1 VSQHAGPRLF
11 VRPAALEM
19 HLLDTK
25 RSQNSVEGENRTGFL
40 QHHIGAALAIIPF
53 KERVTDAYYAHW

>member
-1 VSQHAGPRLF
+1 
-11 VRPAALEM
+11 M

-53 KERVTDAYYAHW
+53 KERVTDPYYAHW